1 MKATITSVLPIQDPG
16 GFPTPR
22 APTVEAPRAV
32 EAPRGNADLR
42 LVIEVDQM
50 SGAFVYKTLDR
61 RTGEVVKQFPRDEI
75 VRLKDAVGYMPGD
88 VIDSRS

>member
-16 GFPTPR
+16 AFPTPR
-22 APTVEAPRAV
+22 APTV

-61 RTGEVVKQFPRDEI
+61 RTGEVVSQFPRDEI
-75 VRLKDAVGYMPGD
+75 VRLKDAAGYMPGD